1 MPILGAG
8 LIPSG
13 PIGLELQ
20 TTVRRVF
27 AQMVVLLL
35 YRQNPL
41 LALLLR
47 NAIRASGGVSP
58 YTQPVQT
65 GQYVQSSWIGPAGQF
80 DIPVDIAQTVN
91 AEFNLCA
98 LATPVTSLGL
108 EQLVT
113 QDAIAVASRLMLK
126 LNDMK
131 NSALYALANALFG
144 PPQGTPTG
152 NLLQMFSLNDA
163 YGNATTSPVY
173 GGLSRATGTGY
184 PMWQGLVVPAAGA
197 VLSRAAF
204 IPNMLQAAKYNG
216 GEATDFWVLSVEDWT
231 LLMTDFISV
240 ERYVNDPSSRWG
252 KDDPVNSG
260 FRGLL
265 LGDTPIFFDL
275 NCPKG
280 TAYGFNSK
288 YISLV
293 IHEDANFAWTG
304 WYSTIPQG
312 QIASVGLTLTAL
324 NLVCSKP
331 STGIILNGIT
341 GSPATATMPAQSSPV
356 FVPQV
361 TWPTPPPGNTMPPV
375 VTTVQ
380 PFAAPIS
387 ASGQVEQ
394 NPASGQVEHQH
405 NPSPP
410 EPPASPSP
418 SHSASRRKDRGE

>member
-1 MPILGAG
+1 MPVLGAG

-20 TTVRRVF
+20 ATVRRVF
-27 AQMVVLLL
+27 AQMVVVLI
-35 YRQNPL
+35 YKQNPL

-65 GQYVQSSWIGPAGQF
+65 GRYVNSSWIGPAGQF
-80 DIPVDIAQTVN
+80 NLPADVAATVN

-131 NSALYALANALFG
+131 NSALEALTTALFG
-144 PPQGTPTG
+144 PAIT
-152 NLLQMFSLNDA
+152 NVLQMFSLRDA
-163 YGNATTSPVY
+163 YGATGVY
-173 GGLSRATGTGY
+173 GGLDRGTY
-184 PMWQGLVVPAAGA
+184 PTWAGLNVAGA
-197 VLSRAAF
+197 GNVLTRVGF
-204 IPNMLQAAKYNG
+204 IPFMLQAAKNAG
-216 GEATDFWVLSVEDWT
+216 GEATDFWVLSIEDWT
-231 LLMTDFISV
+231 TLMTDFISV
-240 ERYVNDPSSRWG
+240 ERYNNDPSSRWG

-265 LGDTPIFFDL
+265 LGDTPLFFDL
-275 NCPKG
+275 SCPPG
-280 TAYGFNSK
+280 TAIGFNSR
-288 YISLV
+288 YITLV
-293 IHEDANFAWTG
+293 IHEDCNFAWTG

-331 STGIILNGIT
+331 STGIIVDGIT
-341 GSPATATMPAQSSPV
+341 G
-356 FVPQV
+356 
-361 TWPTPPPGNTMPPV
+361 G
-375 VTTVQ
+375 
-380 PFAAPIS
+380 AAF
-387 ASGQVEQ
+387 
-394 NPASGQVEHQH
+394 
-405 NPSPP
+405 
-410 EPPASPSP
+410 
-418 SHSASRRKDRGE
+418 

>member
-13 PIGLELQ
+13 PIGLELEA
-20 TTVRRVF
+20 TVRRVF
-27 AQMVVLLL
+27 AQMVVVLI
-35 YRQNPL
+35 YKQNPL

-65 GQYVQSSWIGPAGQF
+65 GKYVNSSWIGPAGQF
-80 DIPVDIAQTVN
+80 NLPADVAATVN

-113 QDAIAVASRLMLK
+113 QDAIAVCSRLMLK
-126 LNDMK
+126 MNDLK
-131 NSALYALANALFG
+131 NSALEALADALFG
-144 PPQGTPTG
+144 PPTPSV
-152 NLLQMFSLNDA
+152 LQMFSLNDA
-163 YGNATTSPVY
+163 YGNATTAPVY
-173 GGLSRATGTGY
+173 GGLDRTVY
-184 PMWQGLVVPAAGA
+184 PDWQGLVVPAAGA
-197 VLSRAAF
+197 ILTRSAF
-204 IPNMLQAAKYNG
+204 IPYMLRAVKNSG
-216 GEATDFWVLSVEDWT
+216 GEALDFVVMSVEDWT
-231 LLMTDFISV
+231 TLMTDFMSV
-240 ERYVNDPSSRWG
+240 ERYNNDPSSRWG

-275 NCPKG
+275 NCPVG
-280 TAYGFNSK
+280 TIYGFNSK
-288 YISLV
+288 YITLV

-331 STGIILNGIT
+331 KTGIIINGVT
-341 GSPATATMPAQSSPV
+341 G
-356 FVPQV
+356 
-361 TWPTPPPGNTMPPV
+361 G
-375 VTTVQ
+375 Q
-380 PFAAPIS
+380 PF
-387 ASGQVEQ
+387 
-394 NPASGQVEHQH
+394 
-405 NPSPP
+405 
-410 EPPASPSP
+410 
-418 SHSASRRKDRGE
+418 

>member
-1 MPILGAG
+1 MPVLGTG

-20 TTVRRVF
+20 ATVRRVF
-27 AQMVVLLL
+27 AQMVVVLL

-65 GQYVQSSWIGPAGQF
+65 GQYVTSSWIGPAGQF
-80 DIPVDIAQTVN
+80 NLPTDVAATVN

-98 LATPVTSLGL
+98 LATPVSSLGL

-131 NSALYALANALFG
+131 NSALNSLSAALFG
-144 PPQGTPTG
+144 PPVA
-152 NLLQMFSLNDA
+152 NVLQMFSLNDA
-163 YGNATTSPVY
+163 YGATGVY
-173 GGLSRATGTGY
+173 GGLDRATY
-184 PMWQGLVVPAAGA
+184 PTWAGLSIPTAGA
-197 VLSRAAF
+197 ILTRATM
-204 IPNMLQAAKYNG
+204 IPTLLKAVKHSG
-216 GEATDFWVLSVEDWT
+216 GEALDFVVTSVEDWT
-231 LLMTDFISV
+231 TLLTDFMTV
-240 ERYVNDPSSRWG
+240 ERYNNDPSSRWG

-275 NCPKG
+275 NCPVG
-280 TAYGFNSK
+280 TAFGFNSK
-288 YISLV
+288 YITLV
-293 IHEDANFAWTG
+293 IHEDCNFSWTG

-312 QIASVGLTLTAL
+312 QIASVGLSLTAL

-331 STGIILNGIT
+331 STGVIITGIT
-341 GSPATATMPAQSSPV
+341 GGQAGFPSA
-356 FVPQV
+356 
-361 TWPTPPPGNTMPPV
+361 PPP
-375 VTTVQ
+375 
-380 PFAAPIS
+380 
-387 ASGQVEQ
+387 
-394 NPASGQVEHQH
+394 
-405 NPSPP
+405 
-410 EPPASPSP
+410 
-418 SHSASRRKDRGE
+418 

>member
-13 PIGLELQ
+13 PIGLELEA
-20 TTVRRVF
+20 TVRRVF
-27 AQMVVLLL
+27 AQMVVVLI
-35 YRQNPL
+35 YQQNPL

-80 DIPVDIAQTVN
+80 DIPPDVAATVN

-98 LATPVTSLGL
+98 LATPVTSFGL

-131 NSALYALANALFG
+131 NSALMALAGALFSTNDLPVG
-144 PPQGTPTG
+144 GTPTT
-152 NLLQMFSLNDA
+152 NPLQMFGLLDA
-163 YGNATTSPVY
+163 YGDGTSAITIPVAGTPTAVTTAEVY
-173 GGLSRATGTGY
+173 GGLSRATY
-184 PMWQGLVVPAAGA
+184 PMWAGDVVPAAGA
-197 VLSRAAF
+197 ALTRAAF
-204 IPNMLQAAKYNG
+204 IPFLLRAAKHAG
-216 GEATDFWVLSVEDWT
+216 GEALDFVVMSIEDWT
-231 LLMTDFISV
+231 TLMTDFMAV
-240 ERYVNDPSSRWG
+240 ERYNNDPSSRWG

-280 TAYGFNSK
+280 VAIGFNSK
-288 YISLV
+288 YITLV

-331 STGIILNGIT
+331 STGILLGGIT
-341 GSPATATMPAQSSPV
+341 GGANL
-356 FVPQV
+356 
-361 TWPTPPPGNTMPPV
+361 G
-375 VTTVQ
+375 
-380 PFAAPIS
+380 
-387 ASGQVEQ
+387 
-394 NPASGQVEHQH
+394 
-405 NPSPP
+405 
-410 EPPASPSP
+410 
-418 SHSASRRKDRGE
+418 

>member
-1 MPILGAG
+1 MPLLGAG

-13 PIGLELQ
+13 SIGSELQ
-20 TTVRRVF
+20 ATVRRVF
-27 AQMVVLLL
+27 SQMVVILL

-173 GGLSRATGTGY
+173 GGLSRTTY
-184 PMWQGLVVPAAGA
+184 PMW
-197 VLSRAAF
+197 
-204 IPNMLQAAKYNG
+204 
-216 GEATDFWVLSVEDWT
+216 
-231 LLMTDFISV
+231 
-240 ERYVNDPSSRWG
+240 
-252 KDDPVNSG
+252 
-260 FRGLL
+260 
-265 LGDTPIFFDL
+265 
-275 NCPKG
+275 
-280 TAYGFNSK
+280 
-288 YISLV
+288 
-293 IHEDANFAWTG
+293 
-304 WYSTIPQG
+304 
-312 QIASVGLTLTAL
+312 
-324 NLVCSKP
+324 
-331 STGIILNGIT
+331 
-341 GSPATATMPAQSSPV
+341 
-356 FVPQV
+356 
-361 TWPTPPPGNTMPPV
+361 
-375 VTTVQ
+375 
-380 PFAAPIS
+380 
-387 ASGQVEQ
+387 
-394 NPASGQVEHQH
+394 
-405 NPSPP
+405 
-410 EPPASPSP
+410 
-418 SHSASRRKDRGE
+418 

>member
-1 MPILGAG
+1 MPILGTG

-13 PIGLELQ
+13 PIGLELEA
-20 TTVRRVF
+20 TVRRVF
-27 AQMVVLLL
+27 SQMVVVLL

-65 GQYVQSSWIGPAGQF
+65 GQYVTSSWIGPAGSF
-80 DIPVDIAQTVN
+80 ALPTDVAATVN

-98 LATPVTSLGL
+98 LATPVSSLGL

-131 NSALYALANALFG
+131 NSALNSLSTALFG
-144 PPQGTPTG
+144 PPTA
-152 NLLQMFSLNDA
+152 NVLQMFSLNDA
-163 YGNATTSPVY
+163 YGAAGVY
-173 GGLSRATGTGY
+173 GGLDRAVY
-184 PMWQGLVVPAAGA
+184 PAWAGLSIAAAGA
-197 VLSRAAF
+197 VLTRAAF
-204 IPNMLQAAKYNG
+204 IPSLLKAVKHSG
-216 GEATDFWVLSVEDWT
+216 GEALDFVVTSIEDWT
-231 LLMTDFISV
+231 TLLTDFMGV
-240 ERYVNDPSSRWG
+240 ERYNNDPSSRWG
-252 KDDPVNSG
+252 KDDAVNSG

-275 NCPKG
+275 NCPVG
-280 TAYGFNSK
+280 TAFGFNSK
-288 YISLV
+288 YITLV

-331 STGIILNGIT
+331 STGVVITGIT
-341 GSPATATMPAQSSPV
+341 GGQAGFPAA
-356 FVPQV
+356 
-361 TWPTPPPGNTMPPV
+361 PPP
-375 VTTVQ
+375 
-380 PFAAPIS
+380 
-387 ASGQVEQ
+387 
-394 NPASGQVEHQH
+394 
-405 NPSPP
+405 
-410 EPPASPSP
+410 
-418 SHSASRRKDRGE
+418 